1 METVLSVENLKVE
14 YPSFVLGELNFDLH
28 RGEIIGLIGENGAG
42 KTTTIKAIMGILMPS
57 AGAVYYNGKKVEEK
71 DIPDFR
77 QIIGYV
83 GDAELY
89 YARIKVRQILK
100 FLSEL
105 YVDWDH
111 QLMERYIKEFKL
123 DVEKKIIELS
133 AGMRI
138 KLELVMALSHHAEV
152 YLLDEPT
159 SGLDPIV
166 RSEILKILRKL
177 KKEEQKTILF
187 SSHITS
193 DIDKIGDRVL
203 YMVEGKLVLDKGIEE
218 IREDF
223 IKIRPNADATLAEV
237 HENGGVMVED
247 GIVFYRMNTDEAF
260 CQRIHKDIIRVNVE
274 DVLFYYNRGAGAY
287 E

>member
-1 METVLSVENLKVE
+1 MNDLLRIRSLSKH
-14 YPSFVLGELNFDLH
+14 YDGFDL
-28 RGEIIGLIGENGAG
+28 RNVDLTVPAGSVVGFIGSNGAG
-42 KTTTIKAIMGILMPS
+42 KTTTIKAIMGIVAPS
-57 AGAVYYNGKKVEEK
+57 AGGVFYNGKKVTEK

-89 YARIKVRQILK
+89 YAKIKVKQVLK

-105 YVDWDH
+105 YDDWDQ
-111 QLMERYIKEFKL
+111 QLMERYIKDFKL

-133 AGMRI
+133 AGTRI
-138 KLELVMALSHHAEV
+138 KLELVIALSHHAEV

-177 KKEEQKTILF
+177 KKEENKTIFF

-193 DIDKIGDRVL
+193 DIDKIADRVM
-203 YMVEGKLVLDKGIEE
+203 YMVNGKLVLDKQINEL
-218 IREDF
+218 REDF
-223 IKIRPNADATLAEV
+223 VKIRGNADATLAEV

-247 GIVFYRMNTDEAF
+247 GIVFYTLNLEDEF
-260 CQRIHKDIIRVNVE
+260 RERIEKDAIRVTVE
-274 DVLFYYNRGAGAY
+274 DVLFYYNRGSGGY

>member
-1 METVLSVENLKVE
+1 MDTILSVEKLKVE
-14 YPSFVLGELNFDLH
+14 YPSFVLGELDFDLH
-28 RGEIIGLIGENGAG
+28 RGEITGLVGQNGAG
-42 KTTTIKAIMGILMPS
+42 KTTTIKAIMGIVAPS
-57 AGAVYYNGKKVEEK
+57 AGGVFYDGKKVTEK

-77 QIIGYV
+77 QMIGYV

-89 YARIKVRQILK
+89 YAKIKVKQVLK

-105 YVDWDH
+105 YDDWDQ
-111 QLMERYIKEFKL
+111 QLMERYIKDFKL

-133 AGMRI
+133 AGTRI

-177 KKEEQKTILF
+177 KKEENKAIFF

-193 DIDKIGDRVL
+193 DIDKIADRVM
-203 YMVEGKLVLDKGIEE
+203 YMVDGKLVLDKQINEL
-218 IREDF
+218 REDF
-223 IKIRPNADATLAEV
+223 IKIRGNADATLAEV

-247 GIVFYRMNTDEAF
+247 GIVFYTLNLEDEF
-260 CQRIHKDIIRVNVE
+260 RERIEKDAIRVTVE
-274 DVLFYYNRGAGAY
+274 DVLFYYDRGSGEY

>member
-1 METVLSVENLKVE
+1 MDTVLSVENLKVE
-14 YPSFVLGELNFDLH
+14 YPSFVLGELNFDLQK
-28 RGEIIGLIGENGAG
+28 GEIIGLIGENGAG
-42 KTTTIKAIMGILMPS
+42 KTTTIKAIMGIVMPS
-57 AGAVYYNGKKVEEK
+57 AGAVFYNGMQVKER

-77 QIIGYV
+77 QAIGYV

-89 YARIKVRQILK
+89 YARIKVKQILQ

-105 YVDWDH
+105 YADWDGA
-111 QLMERYIKEFKL
+111 LMERYIKIFKL
-123 DVEKKIIELS
+123 DVEKKMIELS

-159 SGLDPIV
+159 SGLDPIA

-177 KKEEQKTILF
+177 KHEEQKTILF

-193 DIDKIGDRVL
+193 DIDKIGDRVM
-203 YMVEGKLVLDKGIEE
+203 YMVDGKLVLDKRIEE
-218 IREDF
+218 IRADF

-237 HENGGVMVED
+237 HENGGILVED
-247 GIVFYRMNTDEAF
+247 GIVFYTLHMEDEF
-260 CQRIHKDIIRVNVE
+260 YERIEKDLIGVTVE
-274 DVLFYYNRGAGAY
+274 DVLFYYNRGVGGY